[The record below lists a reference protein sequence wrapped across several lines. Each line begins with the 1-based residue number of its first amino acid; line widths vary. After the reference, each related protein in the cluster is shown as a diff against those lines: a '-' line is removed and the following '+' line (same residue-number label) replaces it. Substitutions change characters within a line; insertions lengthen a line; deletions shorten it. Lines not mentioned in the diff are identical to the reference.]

1 MRFRD
6 GLLTPGTGRRRP
18 DEREREVER
27 TPSKRKRG
35 QDISDDLD
43 DSFGW
48 DDLDE
53 EVQQLLNRPLKQPN
67 FSPETPRKA
76 PRTATIT
83 SPGKTTLVD
92 TEHDSPTKYPVSI
105 QSTIEVTSTPS
116 SQRSLPPSSV
126 EISTTPTPRRY
137 NGILPP
143 NPSDVSALAAET
155 LALLDRHNVVLPTKA
170 KDELV
175 ALLNRH
181 DLKTQG
187 IIRGREVSRLALK
200 KKEAQIRELN
210 ERIEGLEAERSM
222 ERAVIAGLKT
232 ENDA

>member
-1 MRFRD
+1 M
-6 GLLTPGTGRRRP
+6 
-18 DEREREVER
+18 ER

-35 QDISDDLD
+35 HDQSDDLD

-48 DDLDE
+48 DDDLDE

-76 PRTATIT
+76 PRTATVT

-92 TEHDSPTKYPVSI
+92 TEHDSPTKYSVSI

-116 SQRSLPPSSV
+116 SQRSVPPASA

-137 NGILPP
+137 TDVHPASS
-143 NPSDVSALAAET
+143 SDISALAAET
-155 LALLDRHNVVLPTKA
+155 LALLDRHNVVLPTKT
-170 KDELV
+170 KNDLV
-175 ALLNRH
+175 ALLDRH
-181 DLKTQG
+181 DLRTQG
-187 IIRGREVSRLALK
+187 IIRGREVSRMALK

-210 ERIEGLEAERSM
+210 KRIEGLEAEREM